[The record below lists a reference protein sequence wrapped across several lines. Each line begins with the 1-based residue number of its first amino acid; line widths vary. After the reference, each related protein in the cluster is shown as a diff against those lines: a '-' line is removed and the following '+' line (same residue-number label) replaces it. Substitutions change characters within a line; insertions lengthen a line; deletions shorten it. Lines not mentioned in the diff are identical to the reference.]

1 MTNLFSF
8 PHWVGLSFHINM
20 TTCSNFTVK
29 CMSVCSV
36 PSSSDWFPICLRG
49 NTNTYF
55 ICGMSF
61 LQCVQTGGPPD
72 TKVTSVRGR
81 VLSWTLPCQHCV
93 GDITGSPAYHPALCP
108 GPSVPAQLTEAGLL
122 GLSPALTLQV
132 QAPHPDVPAKPCP
145 HPAPQKLNQDSRLC
159 ILAADEGVCL
169 GPHSGYRVP

>member
-29 CMSVCSV
+29 CMSVGSV

-61 LQCVQTGGPPD
+61 LTVCADRGPSRHQGHICPRPCSHMD
-72 TKVTSVRGR
+72 SA
-81 VLSWTLPCQHCV
+81 LSALRWGHHWVPRLPSCTLPRTFCPC
-93 GDITGSPAYHPALCP
+93 PAHRSRPP
-108 GPSVPAQLTEAGLL
+108 WPQ
-122 GLSPALTLQV
+122 
-132 QAPHPDVPAKPCP
+132 PCP
-145 HPAPQKLNQDSRLC
+145 HVAGSSPAS
-159 ILAADEGVCL
+159 
-169 GPHSGYRVP
+169 